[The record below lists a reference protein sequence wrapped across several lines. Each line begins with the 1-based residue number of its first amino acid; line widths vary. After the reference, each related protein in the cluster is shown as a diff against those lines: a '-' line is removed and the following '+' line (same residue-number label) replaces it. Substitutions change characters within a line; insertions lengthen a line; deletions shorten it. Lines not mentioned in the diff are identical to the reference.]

1 MTILWCSTMS
11 GIFGYMLGKGHGPRM
26 WGMVL
31 LASDAAMVPIKLC
44 LKRS

>member
-11 GIFGYMLGKGHGPRM
+11 GIFGYMLRKGHGPKM
-26 WGMVL
+26 WGMAVQ
-31 LASDAAMVPIKLC
+31 AFDAATAPLKLC